1 MKSRAY
7 YQFGSLTLK
16 KRAKSADVWEFR
28 YYEDAAGGGR
38 ARKALFIGTTD
49 MYKTEAQARK
59 AVEAILL
66 NLNAEKPMHHLG
78 TVTFGGLCDRYI
90 AEELPE
96 RYSTRKSYLSNINL
110 HIKPRWGDY
119 LIGAIKPMAIEGW
132 FKEMDKSPKT
142 KAHIRGV
149 MHVIFE
155 CAARWELFNE
165 RRNPIGMVR
174 VKDSTKRRKRPMILT
189 NETFQAVLA
198 SLPEPYRTMVVVA
211 QCLGLRVSEITGLQW
226 GDLDIEHRQLLVQRS
241 VVNGHVGEV
250 KTEYSHDHVPIHA
263 SLLEVL
269 LAWCEK
275 CPRTEEGW
283 MFPNPLSNKPYY
295 STEIQ
300 KRYLRPSGC
309 CVVPCPTC
317 GVATGEW
324 CVQDGPTAN
333 GKRVLIHAAR
343 KADAGKFG
351 DIGWHTFRHT
361 YRSWLDETGAPMK
374 VQQELM
380 RHASIQTTMN
390 VYGQAMPES
399 KRAANGKV
407 VTMVLQPLR
416 ASA

>member
-1 MKSRAY
+1 VSQGGKTLKSRAY

-28 YYEDAAGGGR
+28 YYEDATTGGR
-38 ARKALFIGTTD
+38 ARKALFVGTTD
-49 MYKTEAQARK
+49 QYKTEAQARK
-59 AVEAILL
+59 AVEALL
-66 NLNAEKPMHHLG
+66 LKLNAEKPMHHLG

-110 HIKPRWGDY
+110 HIKPRWGEY
-119 LIGAIKPMAIEGW
+119 LIEAVRPMAVEGW

-142 KAHIRGV
+142 KAHIRSV

-165 RRNPIGMVR
+165 RRNPIEMVR

-189 NETFQAVLA
+189 NDTFDAVLA
-198 SLPEPYRTMVVVA
+198 GLPEPFRTMVVVA
-211 QCLGLRVSEITGLQW
+211 QCVGLRVSEITGLQW
-226 GDLDIEHRQLLVQRS
+226 GDLDTERRQLLVQRS
-241 VVNGHVGEV
+241 VVNGRVDDV
-250 KTEYSHDHVPIHA
+250 KTEYSHDHVPIHE

-269 LAWCEK
+269 LAWSEQ
-275 CPRTEEGW
+275 CPETEEGW
-283 MFPNPLSNKPYY
+283 MFPNPLSSKPYY

-300 KRYLRPSGC
+300 KRYLKPAGIKL
-309 CVVPCPTC
+309 
-317 GVATGEW
+317 GL
-324 CVQDGPTAN
+324 GP
-333 GKRVLIHAAR
+333 
-343 KADAGKFG
+343 
-351 DIGWHTFRHT
+351 IGWHTFRHT

-399 KRAANGKV
+399 KREANGKV
-407 VTMVLQPLR
+407 VTMVLKPLR

>member
-1 MKSRAY
+1 
-7 YQFGSLTLK
+7 
-16 KRAKSADVWEFR
+16 
-28 YYEDAAGGGR
+28 
-38 ARKALFIGTTD
+38 
-49 MYKTEAQARK
+49 
-59 AVEAILL
+59 
-66 NLNAEKPMHHLG
+66 
-78 TVTFGGLCDRYI
+78 
-90 AEELPE
+90 
-96 RYSTRKSYLSNINL
+96 
-110 HIKPRWGDY
+110 
-119 LIGAIKPMAIEGW
+119 
-132 FKEMDKSPKT
+132 MDKSPKT
-142 KAHIRGV
+142 QAHIRSV

-165 RRNPIGMVR
+165 RRNPIEMVR

-211 QCLGLRVSEITGLQW
+211 QCLELRVSEITGLQW

-241 VVNGHVGEV
+241 VVNGHVDDV
-250 KTEYSHDHVPIHA
+250 KTEYSHHHVPIHE
-263 SLLEVL
+263 SLLKVW
-269 LAWCEK
+269 LAWREE

-283 MFPNPLSNKPYY
+283 MFPNPLSGKPYY
-295 STEIQ
+295 STEIPEALSTPF
-300 KRYLRPSGC
+300 RMLRRSMSYMWRGNGRM
-309 CVVPCPTC
+309 VRAGWT
-317 GVATGEW
+317 
-324 CVQDGPTAN
+324 TAN
-333 GKRVLIHAAR
+333 RKRVLIHAAR
-343 KADAGKFG
+343 TAAAGKFG
-351 DIGWHTFRHT
+351 ELGWHTFRHT

>member
-1 MKSRAY
+1 LKSRAY
-7 YQFGSLTLK
+7 YQFALK

-28 YYEDAAGGGR
+28 YYEDAATGGR

-66 NLNAEKPMHHLG
+66 KLNAEKPMHHLG

-96 RYSTRKSYLSNINL
+96 RYSTRKSYLSNINQ
-110 HIKPRWGDY
+110 HIKPRWGEY
-119 LIGAIKPMAIEGW
+119 LIGAIRPMAVEGW

-142 KAHIRGV
+142 KAHIRSV

-165 RRNPIGMVR
+165 RRNPIEMVR

-189 NETFQAVLA
+189 SESFDAVLA
-198 SLPEPYRTMVVVA
+198 GLPEPFRTMVVVA

-226 GDLDIEHRQLLVQRS
+226 GDLDTERRQLLVQRS
-241 VVNGHVGEV
+241 IVNGRVDDV
-250 KTEYSHDHVPIHA
+250 KTEYSHDHVPIHE

-269 LAWCEK
+269 LGWSEQ
-275 CPRTEEGW
+275 CPETEEGW
-283 MFPNPLSNKPYY
+283 MFPNPLSSKPYY

-300 KRYLRPSGC
+300 KRYLKP
-309 CVVPCPTC
+309 
-317 GVATGEW
+317 
-324 CVQDGPTAN
+324 
-333 GKRVLIHAAR
+333 
-343 KADAGKFG
+343 AGIKLG
-351 DIGWHTFRHT
+351 LAPIGWHTFRHT

-399 KRAANGKV
+399 KREANGKV
-407 VTMVLQPLR
+407 VTMVLKPLR

>member
-28 YYEDAAGGGR
+28 YYEDAATGGR

-49 MYKTEAQARK
+49 QYKTEAQARK

-66 NLNAEKPMHHLG
+66 KLNAEKPMHHLG

-96 RYSTRKSYLSNINL
+96 RYSTRKSYLSNINQ

-119 LIGAIKPMAIEGW
+119 LIGAVRPMAVEGW

-142 KAHIRGV
+142 KAHIRSV

-165 RRNPIGMVR
+165 RRNPIEMVR

-189 NETFQAVLA
+189 NDTFDAVLA
-198 SLPEPYRTMVVVA
+198 GLPEPFRTMVVVA

-226 GDLDIEHRQLLVQRS
+226 GDLDTERRQLLVQRS
-241 VVNGHVGEV
+241 VVNGRVDDV
-250 KTEYSHDHVPIHA
+250 KTEYSHDHVPIHE

-269 LAWCEK
+269 LAWSEQ
-275 CPRTEEGW
+275 CPETEEGW
-283 MFPNPLSNKPYY
+283 MFPTRCRASP
-295 STEIQ
+295 TTQ
-300 KRYLRPSGC
+300 LRSR
-309 CVVPCPTC
+309 
-317 GVATGEW
+317 
-324 CVQDGPTAN
+324 N
-333 GKRVLIHAAR
+333 GI
-343 KADAGKFG
+343 
-351 DIGWHTFRHT
+351 
-361 YRSWLDETGAPMK
+361 S
-374 VQQELM
+374 
-380 RHASIQTTMN
+380 S
-390 VYGQAMPES
+390 
-399 KRAANGKV
+399 
-407 VTMVLQPLR
+407 LR
-416 ASA
+416 ASSWDWGRSAGTPSVTRIGHGLTRPVRR

>member
-1 MKSRAY
+1 LKSRAY
-7 YQFGSLTLK
+7 YHFGSLTLK
-16 KRAKSADVWEFR
+16 KRAKSADVWVFR
-28 YYEDAAGGGR
+28 YYEDAATGGR

-49 MYKTEAQARK
+49 MYKTEAMARK

-66 NLNAEKPMHHLG
+66 KLNAEKPMHHLG

-110 HIKPRWGDY
+110 HIKPRWGEY
-119 LIGAIKPMAIEGW
+119 LIAAIRPMAIEGW

-142 KAHIRGV
+142 KAHIRSV

-165 RRNPIGMVR
+165 RRNPIEMIR

-189 NETFQAVLA
+189 NDSFDAVLA
-198 SLPEPYRTMVVVA
+198 GLPEPFRTMVVVA

-226 GDLDIEHRQLLVQRS
+226 GDLDTERRQLLVQRS
-241 VVNGHVGEV
+241 VVNGRVDDV
-250 KTEYSHDHVPIHA
+250 KTEYSHDHVPIHD

-269 LAWCEK
+269 LGWSEQ
-275 CPRTEEGW
+275 CPETEEGW
-283 MFPNPLSNKPYY
+283 MFPNPLSSKPYY

-300 KRYLRPSGC
+300 KRYLKPAGIKL
-309 CVVPCPTC
+309 
-317 GVATGEW
+317 GL
-324 CVQDGPTAN
+324 GP
-333 GKRVLIHAAR
+333 
-343 KADAGKFG
+343 
-351 DIGWHTFRHT
+351 IGWHTFRHT

-399 KRAANGKV
+399 KREANGKV
-407 VTMVLQPLR
+407 VTMVLKPLR
-416 ASA
+416 GERLKCRFSYWE

>member
-1 MKSRAY
+1 LKSRAY

-28 YYEDAAGGGR
+28 YYEDAATGGR
-38 ARKALFIGTTD
+38 ARKSLFIGTTD
-49 MYKTEAQARK
+49 MYKTEAMARK

-66 NLNAEKPMHHLG
+66 KLNAEKPMHHLG

-110 HIKPRWGDY
+110 HIKPRWGEY
-119 LIGAIKPMAIEGW
+119 LIGAIRPMAVEGW

-165 RRNPIGMVR
+165 RRNPIEMVR

-189 NETFQAVLA
+189 NDSFDAVLA
-198 SLPEPYRTMVVVA
+198 GLPEPFRTMVVVA

-226 GDLDIEHRQLLVQRS
+226 GDLDTERRQLLVQRS
-241 VVNGHVGEV
+241 VVNGRVDDV
-250 KTEYSHDHVPIHA
+250 KTEYSHDHVPIHD

-269 LAWCEK
+269 LGWSEQ
-275 CPRTEEGW
+275 CPETEEGW
-283 MFPNPLSNKPYY
+283 MFPNPLSSKPYY

-300 KRYLRPSGC
+300 KRYLKPAGIKL
-309 CVVPCPTC
+309 
-317 GVATGEW
+317 GL
-324 CVQDGPTAN
+324 GP
-333 GKRVLIHAAR
+333 
-343 KADAGKFG
+343 
-351 DIGWHTFRHT
+351 IGWHTFRHT

-399 KRAANGKV
+399 KREANGKV
-407 VTMVLQPLR
+407 VTMVLKPLR

>member
-1 MKSRAY
+1 MQTSGS
-7 YQFGSLTLK
+7 FGTT
-16 KRAKSADVWEFR
+16 RMSAT
-28 YYEDAAGGGR
+28 GGR

-49 MYKTEAQARK
+49 MYKTEALARK

-66 NLNAEKPMHHLG
+66 KLNAEKPMHHLG

-96 RYSTRKSYLSNINL
+96 RYSTRKSYLSNIKL
-110 HIKPRWGDY
+110 HIKPRWGEY
-119 LIGAIKPMAIEGW
+119 LIGAVRPMAVEVW

-142 KAHIRGV
+142 KAHIRSV

-165 RRNPIGMVR
+165 RRNPIEMVR

-189 NETFQAVLA
+189 NDSFDAVLA
-198 SLPEPYRTMVVVA
+198 DLPEPFRTMVVAA

-226 GDLDIEHRQLLVQRS
+226 GDLDTERRQLLVQRS
-241 VVNGHVGEV
+241 IVNGRVDDV
-250 KTEYSHDHVPIHA
+250 KTEYSHDHVPIHE

-269 LAWCEK
+269 LAWSEQ
-275 CPRTEEGW
+275 CPQTEEGW
-283 MFPNPLSNKPYY
+283 IFPNPLSSKPYY

-300 KRYLRPSGC
+300 KRYLKPAGIKL
-309 CVVPCPTC
+309 
-317 GVATGEW
+317 GL
-324 CVQDGPTAN
+324 GP
-333 GKRVLIHAAR
+333 
-343 KADAGKFG
+343 
-351 DIGWHTFRHT
+351 IGWHTFRHT

-399 KRAANGKV
+399 KREANGKV
-407 VTMVLQPLR
+407 VTMVLKPLK